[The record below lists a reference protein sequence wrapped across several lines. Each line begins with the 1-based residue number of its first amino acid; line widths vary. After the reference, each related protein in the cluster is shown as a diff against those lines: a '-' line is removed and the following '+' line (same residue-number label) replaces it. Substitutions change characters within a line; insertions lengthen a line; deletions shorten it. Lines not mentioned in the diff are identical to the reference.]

1 MFFPDV
7 RLVVTDPDLRVVS
20 FMLPAS
26 EGAEGERSDQRARAS
41 RLGAFPELKPGDVLD
56 EASYGLNAFVLARR
70 SGRVRAVAGAVHS
83 CPQFKRMWTVAAP
96 LGRAPLGYVG
106 LLFAMHQDP
115 YGYAGWLVEVT
126 EQIDRKLRAEKEPSV
141 LEEAALGEEE
151 ESGEGNSQP
160 LVRPSLAVRIPKSA
174 VAKLSARE
182 QEVLELL
189 ATGASTGEIDRK
201 LHLSRSTVKTHLARI
216 AEKLG
221 IEPGVRSILMF
232 IYQSK

>member
-1 MFFPDV
+1 M
-7 RLVVTDPDLRVVS
+7 S
-20 FMLPAS
+20 H
-26 EGAEGERSDQRARAS
+26 
-41 RLGAFPELKPGDVLD
+41 LGAFPELKPGDVLD
-56 EASYGLNAFVLARR
+56 EVSYGLNAFVLARR

-115 YGYAGWLVEVT
+115 YGYASWLVEVA
-126 EQIDRKLRAEKEPSV
+126 EQIEWELRTEKEPSV
-141 LEEAALGEEE
+141 LEEAALSEDED
-151 ESGEGNSQP
+151 SGEGNSQP

-174 VAKLSARE
+174 VAKLSERE
-182 QEVLELL
+182 KEVLALL
-189 ATGASTGEIDRK
+189 VTGASIGEIARK

-216 AEKLG
+216 AEKWG
-221 IEPGVRSILMF
+221 IEPGVKSILMF